1 MNKKPLIAACEKVG
15 GQAALARILGV
26 KPPSVNQW
34 VNGDRPVPAERCP
47 DIEAATAG
55 AVTCEE
61 LRPDINWAVL
71 RCGCEKV
78 TPATTAQPEKEA
90 A

>member
-1 MNKKPLIAACEKVG
+1 MLVTMQLADYLSERGKVNVLAASIG
-15 GQAALARILGV
+15 IPAALLSQWKTGAR
-26 KPPSVNQW
+26 Q
-34 VNGDRPVPAERCP
+34 VPAERCP
-47 DIEAATAG
+47 DIEAATSG

-78 TPATTAQPEKEA
+78 NPADTAVEREA

>member
-1 MNKKPLIAACEKVG
+1 MQLAEYLSQRGKVNDLAAKLG
-15 GQAALARILGV
+15 IPAALL
-26 KPPSVNQW
+26 SQW
-34 VNGDRPVPAERCP
+34 KTGTHRQVPAERCP
-47 DIEAATAG
+47 DIEAATDG

-78 TPATTAQPEKEA
+78 SPADTAQPEKEA